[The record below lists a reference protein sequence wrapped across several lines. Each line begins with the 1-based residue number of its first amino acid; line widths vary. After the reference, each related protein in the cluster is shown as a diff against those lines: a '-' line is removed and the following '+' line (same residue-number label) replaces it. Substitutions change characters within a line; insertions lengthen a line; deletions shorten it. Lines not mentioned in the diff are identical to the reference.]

1 MGGSQERKI
10 PEEICYKRSFS
21 KFGIYFVAVERK
33 LYFGIFKAK
42 ICFVITMEDKECWIL
57 INLKNFLKL

>member
-10 PEEICYKRSFS
+10 TEEICYKRSFS

-42 ICFVITMEDKECWIL
+42 ICFVITWRI
-57 INLKNFLKL
+57 KNV